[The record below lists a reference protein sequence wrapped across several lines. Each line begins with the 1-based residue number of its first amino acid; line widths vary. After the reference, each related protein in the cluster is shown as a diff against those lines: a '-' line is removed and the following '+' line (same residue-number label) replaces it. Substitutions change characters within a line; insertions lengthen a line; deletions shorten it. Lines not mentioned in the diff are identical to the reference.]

1 VDLKKSK
8 EITVKKFFIALCLI
22 TTFSVAILCAQKII
36 IKVASVAPVRSPWDI
51 EQKNLAQEWAKITN
65 GAVTIQFYDTAA
77 QGGEEG
83 VIQKLRAVRP
93 GQKPPLDG
101 AVFTNI
107 GLHIIAPESHAFT
120 FCSPFLFRNQ
130 DEVNYV
136 LKENAAKF
144 EKSIRDAGYE
154 LIGWF
159 SVGWIYFMT
168 KDEART
174 PEKLKLLRLALG
186 GVTSND
192 ITNSFK
198 EAGFRTENISADKL
212 PQSIKTPGGIQG
224 VFCIPMYGYATK
236 FYESLPYVLNVAI
249 CPLLSAFVISE
260 KTWEQIP
267 AQYKSDL
274 IAAAHRAEQ
283 VFVGVQKE
291 NDNTNL
297 KLMEQKGA
305 KLVTLTNDEL
315 TYWEKILTE
324 DVQRA
329 AESGRSIID
338 KGFLTLIKRQL
349 GVYRATHVS
358 TRN

>member
-1 VDLKKSK
+1 MKR
-8 EITVKKFFIALCLI
+8 FFIALCLI
-22 TTFSVAILCAQKII
+22 SVFSAATLCAQKIT
-36 IKVASVAPVRSPWDI
+36 IKVASVAPSRSPWDI
-51 EQKNLAQEWAKITN
+51 EQRKLAQEWTTITN
-65 GAVTIQFYDTAA
+65 GAVTIQFFETLA
-77 QGGEEG
+77 QGGEEN

-107 GLHIIAPESHAFT
+107 GLHMIAPESHAFT
-120 FCSPFLFRNQ
+120 FCAPFLFRNQ

-136 LKENAAKF
+136 LKENAAMF
-144 EKSIRDAGYE
+144 EKSIRESGYE

-168 KDEART
+168 KEEART
-174 PEKLKLLRLALG
+174 PEKLKSLRIALG
-186 GVTSND
+186 GVNSND

-198 EAGFRTENISADKL
+198 EAGFKTENISVDKL
-212 PQSIKTPGGIQG
+212 PQSIKSPGGIQG
-224 VFCIPMYGYATK
+224 VFSIPMYGYATK

-249 CPLLSAFVISE
+249 CPLLSAFVVSE

-267 AQYKSDL
+267 AQYKQEML
-274 IAAAHRAEQ
+274 AAAHRAEQ
-283 VFVGVQKE
+283 KFVGVQKE
-291 NDNTNL
+291 SDSTNL

-305 KLVTLTNDEL
+305 KLVSLNADEL
-315 TYWEKILTE
+315 AYWESVLTE

-329 AESGRSIID
+329 ADSGRSVINKD
-338 KGFLTLIKRQL
+338 FLLVIKRQL
-349 GVYRATHVS
+349 EVYRASHVS